1 MNKKIGTFLLSGIIT
16 GSMLGSGIII
26 LPTLAYEKLG
36 NYSFIAWLAII
47 FLGALYAKVFSTLNE
62 NFSNGLGSAVS
73 FAFGNRFKVLT
84 SYFLIIAVFAGP
96 SVIMVTIGNYLNEI
110 YTFTNSNIIYPLV
123 FIILGI
129 LILTK
134 NISSI
139 GKISLVLSILIS
151 LVLLISSVNILF
163 FYRQE
168 IEFVS
173 TPKLIDYGQ
182 TILMLFWAIV
192 GWEVVGNY
200 SKDIENPEKTLKKS
214 VKISFILVNFIYF
227 LTVLALQF
235 ADIEK
240 ILGTNNTTINLS
252 LLLIPIFG
260 KFGKNI
266 MVFTAV
272 ALCMSTYILFVGSAS
287 RLMKELAEEKQILSI
302 FSKTAKNNSP
312 YLATIFLAII
322 HLANVYLISIGKLN
336 LNILVSFANVFFI
349 LNALIGVLS
358 AMKILKG
365 KRNFLI
371 TSTLGSILCILLM
384 FSSKYILLVP
394 IILIIYTYYLDKKE
408 KKLFVK
414 KI

>member
-26 LPTLAYEKLG
+26 LPSLAYEKLG
-36 NYSFIAWLAII
+36 NYSFIAWLAMI
-47 FLGALYAKVFSTLNE
+47 FLGALYAKVFSALNE
-62 NFSNGLGSAVS
+62 NFANGLGSAVN

-96 SVIMVTIGNYLNEI
+96 SVIMVTIGSYLNEI
-110 YTFTNSNIIYPLV
+110 YTFSNSDIIYPLV

-129 LILTK
+129 LILSK

-139 GKISLVLSILIS
+139 GKISLILSILIS
-151 LVLLISSVNILF
+151 LVLLISSINILL
-163 FYRQE
+163 FYRKE
-168 IEFVS
+168 LEFVS

-214 VKISFILVNFIYF
+214 IKLSFLLVNSIYF

-240 ILGTNNTTINLS
+240 ILGTNSTKINLS
-252 LLLIPIFG
+252 LLLIPSFG

-287 RLMKELAEEKQILSI
+287 RLMKELADEKQMLRL

-312 YLATIFLAII
+312 YLATIFLASI
-322 HLANVYLISIGKLN
+322 HLTNVYLISIEKLN

-349 LNALIGVLS
+349 LNALTGVLS

-365 KRNFLI
+365 KRNFFI

-384 FSSKYILLVP
+384 FSSRYILLVP
-394 IILIIYTYYLDKKE
+394 IMLIIYTYYLDKKE
-408 KKLFVK
+408 KKLN
-414 KI
+414 IA